1 MKHFLSIILLLIFN
15 QTCYAITAEE
25 IVKSVDSNLTFNEG
39 EMNINIIDIKSE
51 KVTKTLLANV
61 KFKKDKGTLI
71 EFLEPA
77 REKNKRILMVKD
89 NMWMFVP
96 GISRPIRL
104 SGKDS
109 FMGTSFSN
117 RDLMDY
123 DMNNDY
129 KSKIIETT
137 DEKYR
142 LELKAT
148 NKNVTYPKVIM
159 DVEKERLLPVYQELY
174 TVSENLIKTIDY
186 SDIKDLGGKLRPSVM
201 VIKDV
206 LTQGNETKVIIKNMI
221 DKNINENIFSPQNIV
236 R

>member
-129 KSKIIETT
+129 KSSIIETT